1 MVVRRSTTLVTW
13 PRARN
18 SSLRSITSFM
28 TRASVCVQARDLP
41 PVRTLSPRQT
51 PGEVNART
59 TGSLGESLLLELE
72 PAFVHLQ
79 EPPDHAGPPMRAA
92 GQVPANTPGL
102 PAREP
107 MLAGLENVI

>member
-1 MVVRRSTTLVTW
+1 
-13 PRARN
+13 
-18 SSLRSITSFM
+18 
-28 TRASVCVQARDLP
+28 
-41 PVRTLSPRQT
+41 
-51 PGEVNART
+51 
-59 TGSLGESLLLELE
+59 LLLELE